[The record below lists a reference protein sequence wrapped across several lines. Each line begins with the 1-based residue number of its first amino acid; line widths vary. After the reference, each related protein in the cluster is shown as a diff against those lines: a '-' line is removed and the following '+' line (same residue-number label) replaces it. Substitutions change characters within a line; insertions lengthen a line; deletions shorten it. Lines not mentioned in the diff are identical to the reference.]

1 MSLYVCGGPIG
12 NLGDVSFRLLEV
24 LKTVD
29 VILAEDTRRTLKL
42 LTHYGLKKRLIS
54 LNQHNEADRIPRVL
68 RGLGSGETFALLSD
82 AGTPGIS
89 DPGSELVR
97 AVRKE
102 GYPVWVIPG
111 PSAVTAALSGSGFP
125 ADRFVFAGYP
135 PRKSGERRRFYQDWV
150 RPGCPS
156 VFFEAPHRLVKSLRD
171 LASVWPGVEVVLYHE
186 ITKIHES
193 AIVGTIEEVLQK
205 LEEADIRGEYAIVAY
220 ISPKPGHKDASEQA
234 SCRQKKEGQ
243 SK

>member
-12 NLGDVSFRLLEV
+12 NLEDVSFRLLEV

-29 VILAEDTRRTLKL
+29 VVLAEDTRRTLKL
-42 LTHYGLKKRLIS
+42 LTHYGLRKRLVS
-54 LNQHNEADRIPRVL
+54 LNQHNEADRIPHVL

-89 DPGSELVR
+89 DPGSCLVR
-97 AVRKE
+97 AARKE

-111 PSAVTAALSGSGFP
+111 PSAVTAALSGAGFP

-135 PRKSGERRRFYQDWV
+135 PRSSGERRRFYQEWV

-156 VFFEAPHRLVKSLRD
+156 VFFEAPHRLVKSLLD
-171 LASVWPGVEVVLYHE
+171 LAAVWPELEVVLYHE
-186 ITKIHES
+186 ITKVHES
-193 AIVGTIEEVLQK
+193 AIAGTIEDVLQR
-205 LEEADIRGEYAIVAY
+205 LEGADIRGEYVIVTCTP
-220 ISPKPGHKDASEQA
+220 SKPRHRTESAQA
-234 SCRQKKEGQ
+234 RVDRFLS
-243 SK
+243 SSNP